1 MIKAVIFD
9 LDGVLV
15 TTDELHFKAWKQ
27 LADELGIENFTKADN
42 ARQRGVSRM
51 ASLEVV
57 LEKTD
62 RKFSDAEKAMLA
74 EKKNDMYVKALS
86 GLSRA
91 DVLPGV
97 FEFIE
102 YIRSKGIKAA
112 VGSASK
118 NTPLILEKTELA
130 DKFDAVSCGL
140 DTSKSKPDP
149 EVFLIAAKK
158 LGTPPEECIVIED
171 SDAGIEAA
179 KAGGMYVLA
188 VGAAKANKNADYS
201 AENLNEKKSECGFDK
216 RTDICKSERIELIY
230 LVYIRRTLFLIIP
243 GILAQRKC
251 RQIRYTADTPM
262 KMFAK
267 YGLTLCLKNL
277 GV

>member
-15 TTDELHFKAWKQ
+15 TTDELHFKAWKA
-27 LADELGIENFTKADN
+27 LAEELGIDGFTKADN
-42 ARQRGVSRM
+42 VRQRGVSRM

-62 RKFSDAEKAMLA
+62 RKFADEEKLALA
-74 EKKNDMYVKALS
+74 EKKNDMYVNSLS
-86 GLSRA
+86 SISRE

-97 FEFIE
+97 FEFID
-102 YIRSKGIKAA
+102 YVKSKGIKAA

-118 NTPLILEKTELA
+118 NTPLILDKTELA

-140 DTSKSKPDP
+140 DTTKSKPDP

-158 LGTPPEECIVIED
+158 LGVEPKDCIVIED

-179 KAGGMYVLA
+179 KVGGMYALA
-188 VGAAKANKNADYS
+188 VGAAKDNEKADFS
-201 AENLNEKKSECGFDK
+201 AESLAEHK
-216 RTDICKSERIELIY
+216 
-230 LVYIRRTLFLIIP
+230 IRMWI
-243 GILAQRKC
+243 
-251 RQIRYTADTPM
+251 
-262 KMFAK
+262 
-267 YGLTLCLKNL
+267 
-277 GV
+277 

>member
-201 AENLNEKKSECGFDK
+201 AENLNENKSDRGFDK
-216 RTDICKSERIELIY
+216 RADICKSERIELIY

-262 KMFAK
+262 KMVVK

>member
-97 FEFIE
+97 LEFIE

-201 AENLNEKKSECGFDK
+201 AENLNEKK
-216 RTDICKSERIELIY
+216 
-230 LVYIRRTLFLIIP
+230 IRMWI
-243 GILAQRKC
+243 
-251 RQIRYTADTPM
+251 
-262 KMFAK
+262 
-267 YGLTLCLKNL
+267 
-277 GV
+277 

>member
-15 TTDELHFKAWKQ
+15 TTDELHFSAWKQ
-27 LADELGIENFTKADN
+27 LADELNITGFTRADN

-62 RKFSDAEKAMLA
+62 KKFSDEEKTALA
-74 EKKNDMYVKALS
+74 EKKNDMYVKSLESLDKSA
-86 GLSRA
+86 
-91 DVLPGV
+91 VLDGV
-97 FEFIE
+97 FDFIT
-102 YIRSKGIKAA
+102 YLRNNGIRTA

-118 NTPLILEKTELA
+118 NTPVILGKTNLA

-140 DTSKSKPDP
+140 DTQKSKPDP

-158 LGTPPEECIVIED
+158 LGIAPSECVVIED

-179 KAGGMYVLA
+179 KAGGMYA
-188 VGAAKANKNADYS
+188 IA
-201 AENLNEKKSECGFDK
+201 
-216 RTDICKSERIELIY
+216 
-230 LVYIRRTLFLIIP
+230 
-243 GILAQRKC
+243 
-251 RQIRYTADTPM
+251 M
-262 KMFAK
+262 
-267 YGLTLCLKNL
+267 
-277 GV
+277 GVA

>member
-1 MIKAVIFD
+1 MMIKAVIFD

-15 TTDELHFKAWKQ
+15 TTDELHFAAWKS
-27 LADELGIENFTKADN
+27 LAEELGIMGFTKADN

-62 RKFSDAEKAMLA
+62 RKFSDDEKTALA
-74 EKKNDMYVKALS
+74 EKKNDMYVKSLS

-102 YIRSKGIKAA
+102 YIKSKGIRAA

-118 NTPLILEKTELA
+118 NTSLILEKTELA
-130 DKFDAVSCGL
+130 DKFDAISCGL
-140 DTSKSKPDP
+140 DTTRSKPDP
-149 EVFLIAAKK
+149 EVFLIAAHK
-158 LGTPPEECIVIED
+158 LGIAPCDCAVVED

-179 KAGGMYVLA
+179 KAGGMYAIA
-188 VGAAKANKNADYS
+188 VGAAEYNPK
-201 AENLNEKKSECGFDK
+201 
-216 RTDICKSERIELIY
+216 TDISVKDLDSLYRAL
-230 LVYIRRTLFLIIP
+230 T
-243 GILAQRKC
+243 ILA
-251 RQIRYTADTPM
+251 
-262 KMFAK
+262 
-267 YGLTLCLKNL
+267 
-277 GV
+277 

>member
-15 TTDELHFKAWKQ
+15 TTDELHFKAWKA
-27 LADELGIENFTKADN
+27 LADELGINNFTKADN

-62 RKFSDAEKAMLA
+62 KVFSDEEKTVLA
-74 EKKNDMYVKALS
+74 EKKNTMYVESLA

-91 DVLPGV
+91 DALPGV

-102 YIRSKGIKAA
+102 YLKSKGVKIS

-130 DKFDAVSCGL
+130 QCFDAVSCGL
-140 DTSKSKPDP
+140 DTTRSKPDP
-149 EVFLIAAKK
+149 EVFLIAAQK
-158 LGTPPEECIVIED
+158 LGIQPSECAVVED

-179 KAGGMYVLA
+179 KAGGMYAIA
-188 VGAAKANKNADYS
+188 VGEAEKNPKA
-201 AENLNEKKSECGFDK
+201 
-216 RTDICKSERIELIY
+216 DISVASLEDLY
-230 LVYIRRTLFLIIP
+230 AII
-243 GILAQRKC
+243 
-251 RQIRYTADTPM
+251 
-262 KMFAK
+262 KMF
-267 YGLTLCLKNL
+267 
-277 GV
+277 V